1 MTNDEFD
8 NKVIQVAKSF
18 GNNKN
23 IRYNIWPTNEIEGNC
38 NTSTSTILIKSGV
51 EPQEMKRIRS
61 LIPGFPYGFSIRYAK
76 PWTYEEQDE
85 AVKVNEK
92 SIVTNTY
99 TSSLKKNIMSNN
111 STNKVDPVIKCFFV
125 SLCTCMALPVLFSFS
140 LTVIV
145 LSFLSAALMIIPL
158 NTLFIYV
165 ISRIR
170 LFRWS
175 LHSVW
180 YVISES
186 YLLILYM
193 YFYDR
198 IAIMYFPKF
207 RFYALCEISVFIAI
221 QLVFVLVASICRNR
235 MIKNKQKQKDV

>member
-1 MTNDEFD
+1 MVGDMADFSH
-8 NKVIQVAKSF
+8 K
-18 GNNKN
+18 
-23 IRYNIWPTNEIEGNC
+23 
-38 NTSTSTILIKSGV
+38 LI
-51 EPQEMKRIRS
+51 
-61 LIPGFPYGFSIRYAK
+61 
-76 PWTYEEQDE
+76 
-85 AVKVNEK
+85 
-92 SIVTNTY
+92 
-99 TSSLKKNIMSNN
+99 SSLKKNIMSND
-111 STNKVDPVIKCFFV
+111 STNKVDPIIKCYFV

-180 YVISES
+180 YVIFEN
-186 YLLILYM
+186 LLLLSHM
-193 YFYDR
+193 CLYDR
-198 IAIMYFPKF
+198 ITLMYFPKL
-207 RFYALCEISVFIAI
+207 RFNTLCYISVFIAI

>member
-1 MTNDEFD
+1 MKKYCYKHLYF
-8 NKVIQVAKSF
+8 
-18 GNNKN
+18 
-23 IRYNIWPTNEIEGNC
+23 
-38 NTSTSTILIKSGV
+38 ILK
-51 EPQEMKRIRS
+51 
-61 LIPGFPYGFSIRYAK
+61 
-76 PWTYEEQDE
+76 
-85 AVKVNEK
+85 
-92 SIVTNTY
+92 
-99 TSSLKKNIMSNN
+99 KKNIMSND

-125 SLCTCMALPVLFSFS
+125 SFCTIMAVVFILSFS
-140 LTVIV
+140 IKV
-145 LSFLSAALMIIPL
+145 LILCFV
-158 NTLFIYV
+158 IYV

-186 YLLILYM
+186 FLLILYM

>member
-1 MTNDEFD
+1 
-8 NKVIQVAKSF
+8 
-18 GNNKN
+18 
-23 IRYNIWPTNEIEGNC
+23 
-38 NTSTSTILIKSGV
+38 
-51 EPQEMKRIRS
+51 
-61 LIPGFPYGFSIRYAK
+61 
-76 PWTYEEQDE
+76 
-85 AVKVNEK
+85 
-92 SIVTNTY
+92 
-99 TSSLKKNIMSNN
+99 MSNN

-140 LTVIV
+140 LTVFV

-186 YLLILYM
+186 FLLILYM
-193 YFYDR
+193 YLYDR
-198 IAIMYFPKF
+198 IAIMYFPEF

>member
-1 MTNDEFD
+1 
-8 NKVIQVAKSF
+8 
-18 GNNKN
+18 
-23 IRYNIWPTNEIEGNC
+23 
-38 NTSTSTILIKSGV
+38 
-51 EPQEMKRIRS
+51 
-61 LIPGFPYGFSIRYAK
+61 
-76 PWTYEEQDE
+76 
-85 AVKVNEK
+85 
-92 SIVTNTY
+92 
-99 TSSLKKNIMSNN
+99 MSNN
-111 STNKVDPVIKCFFV
+111 STNKVDPVIKCYFV

-186 YLLILYM
+186 FLLILYM
-193 YFYDR
+193 YLYDR
-198 IAIMYFPKF
+198 IAIMYFPEF

-235 MIKNKQKQKDV
+235 MIKNKQKQKEAQLHKSVAI

>member
-1 MTNDEFD
+1 MN
-8 NKVIQVAKSF
+8 
-18 GNNKN
+18 
-23 IRYNIWPTNEIEGNC
+23 
-38 NTSTSTILIKSGV
+38 
-51 EPQEMKRIRS
+51 
-61 LIPGFPYGFSIRYAK
+61 
-76 PWTYEEQDE
+76 
-85 AVKVNEK
+85 
-92 SIVTNTY
+92 
-99 TSSLKKNIMSNN
+99 NN
-111 STNKVDPVIKCFFV
+111 STNKVDPVIKCYFV
-125 SLCTCMALPVLFSFS
+125 SLCTIMAVVFILSFS
-140 LTVIV
+140 IKVLILCFVIYGLT
-145 LSFLSAALMIIPL
+145 IIPL

-186 YLLILYM
+186 FLLILYM

-198 IAIMYFPKF
+198 IAIMYFPEF

>member
-1 MTNDEFD
+1 MN
-8 NKVIQVAKSF
+8 
-18 GNNKN
+18 
-23 IRYNIWPTNEIEGNC
+23 
-38 NTSTSTILIKSGV
+38 
-51 EPQEMKRIRS
+51 
-61 LIPGFPYGFSIRYAK
+61 
-76 PWTYEEQDE
+76 
-85 AVKVNEK
+85 
-92 SIVTNTY
+92 
-99 TSSLKKNIMSNN
+99 NN
-111 STNKVDPVIKCFFV
+111 STNKVDPVIKCYFV

-186 YLLILYM
+186 FLLILYM
-193 YFYDR
+193 YLYDR
-198 IAIMYFPKF
+198 IAIMYFPEF

>member
-1 MTNDEFD
+1 MN
-8 NKVIQVAKSF
+8 
-18 GNNKN
+18 
-23 IRYNIWPTNEIEGNC
+23 
-38 NTSTSTILIKSGV
+38 
-51 EPQEMKRIRS
+51 
-61 LIPGFPYGFSIRYAK
+61 
-76 PWTYEEQDE
+76 
-85 AVKVNEK
+85 
-92 SIVTNTY
+92 
-99 TSSLKKNIMSNN
+99 NN
-111 STNKVDPVIKCFFV
+111 STNKVDPVIKCYFV
-125 SLCTCMALPVLFSFS
+125 SLCTVMALPVLFFFS

-186 YLLILYM
+186 LLLILYM
-193 YFYDR
+193 YLYDR
-198 IAIMYFPKF
+198 IAIMYFPEF

-221 QLVFVLVASICRNR
+221 QLMFVLVASICRNR

>member
-1 MTNDEFD
+1 MN
-8 NKVIQVAKSF
+8 
-18 GNNKN
+18 
-23 IRYNIWPTNEIEGNC
+23 
-38 NTSTSTILIKSGV
+38 
-51 EPQEMKRIRS
+51 
-61 LIPGFPYGFSIRYAK
+61 
-76 PWTYEEQDE
+76 
-85 AVKVNEK
+85 
-92 SIVTNTY
+92 
-99 TSSLKKNIMSNN
+99 NN
-111 STNKVDPVIKCFFV
+111 STNKVDPVIKCYFV
-125 SLCTCMALPVLFSFS
+125 SRCTVMALPVLFSFS

-180 YVISES
+180 YVIFEN
-186 YLLILYM
+186 LLLLSHM
-193 YFYDR
+193 CLYDR
-198 IAIMYFPKF
+198 ITLMYFPKL
-207 RFYALCEISVFIAI
+207 RFNTLCYISVFIAI

>member
-1 MTNDEFD
+1 MN
-8 NKVIQVAKSF
+8 
-18 GNNKN
+18 
-23 IRYNIWPTNEIEGNC
+23 
-38 NTSTSTILIKSGV
+38 
-51 EPQEMKRIRS
+51 
-61 LIPGFPYGFSIRYAK
+61 
-76 PWTYEEQDE
+76 
-85 AVKVNEK
+85 
-92 SIVTNTY
+92 
-99 TSSLKKNIMSNN
+99 NN
-111 STNKVDPVIKCFFV
+111 STNKVDPIIKCYFV

-180 YVISES
+180 YVIFEN
-186 YLLILYM
+186 LLLLSHM
-193 YFYDR
+193 CLYDR
-198 IAIMYFPKF
+198 ITLMYFPKL
-207 RFYALCEISVFIAI
+207 RFNTLCDISVFIAI

-235 MIKNKQKQKDV
+235 MIKNKKMYNVASL

>member
-1 MTNDEFD
+1 MN
-8 NKVIQVAKSF
+8 
-18 GNNKN
+18 
-23 IRYNIWPTNEIEGNC
+23 
-38 NTSTSTILIKSGV
+38 
-51 EPQEMKRIRS
+51 
-61 LIPGFPYGFSIRYAK
+61 
-76 PWTYEEQDE
+76 
-85 AVKVNEK
+85 
-92 SIVTNTY
+92 
-99 TSSLKKNIMSNN
+99 NN
-111 STNKVDPVIKCFFV
+111 STNKVDPVIKCYFV

-186 YLLILYM
+186 LLLILYM
-193 YFYDR
+193 YLYDR
-198 IAIMYFPKF
+198 IAIMYFPEF

>member
-1 MTNDEFD
+1 
-8 NKVIQVAKSF
+8 
-18 GNNKN
+18 
-23 IRYNIWPTNEIEGNC
+23 
-38 NTSTSTILIKSGV
+38 
-51 EPQEMKRIRS
+51 
-61 LIPGFPYGFSIRYAK
+61 
-76 PWTYEEQDE
+76 
-85 AVKVNEK
+85 
-92 SIVTNTY
+92 
-99 TSSLKKNIMSNN
+99 MSNN

-186 YLLILYM
+186 FLLILYM
-193 YFYDR
+193 YLYDR
-198 IAIMYFPKF
+198 IAIMYFPGF

>member
-1 MTNDEFD
+1 
-8 NKVIQVAKSF
+8 
-18 GNNKN
+18 
-23 IRYNIWPTNEIEGNC
+23 
-38 NTSTSTILIKSGV
+38 
-51 EPQEMKRIRS
+51 
-61 LIPGFPYGFSIRYAK
+61 
-76 PWTYEEQDE
+76 
-85 AVKVNEK
+85 
-92 SIVTNTY
+92 
-99 TSSLKKNIMSNN
+99 MSND
-111 STNKVDPVIKCFFV
+111 STNKVDPVIKCYFV

-186 YLLILYM
+186 FLLILYM
-193 YFYDR
+193 YLYDR
-198 IAIMYFPKF
+198 IAIMYFPEF

-235 MIKNKQKQKDV
+235 MIKNKQKQTDL

>member
-1 MTNDEFD
+1 
-8 NKVIQVAKSF
+8 
-18 GNNKN
+18 
-23 IRYNIWPTNEIEGNC
+23 
-38 NTSTSTILIKSGV
+38 
-51 EPQEMKRIRS
+51 
-61 LIPGFPYGFSIRYAK
+61 
-76 PWTYEEQDE
+76 
-85 AVKVNEK
+85 
-92 SIVTNTY
+92 
-99 TSSLKKNIMSNN
+99 MSNN
-111 STNKVDPVIKCFFV
+111 STNKVDPIIKCYFV

-186 YLLILYM
+186 FLLILYM
-193 YFYDR
+193 YLYDR
-198 IAIMYFPKF
+198 IAIMYFPEF

>member
-1 MTNDEFD
+1 MN
-8 NKVIQVAKSF
+8 
-18 GNNKN
+18 
-23 IRYNIWPTNEIEGNC
+23 
-38 NTSTSTILIKSGV
+38 
-51 EPQEMKRIRS
+51 
-61 LIPGFPYGFSIRYAK
+61 
-76 PWTYEEQDE
+76 
-85 AVKVNEK
+85 
-92 SIVTNTY
+92 
-99 TSSLKKNIMSNN
+99 NN
-111 STNKVDPVIKCFFV
+111 STNKVDPIIKCYFV

-180 YVISES
+180 YVIFEN
-186 YLLILYM
+186 LLLLSHM
-193 YFYDR
+193 CLYDR
-198 IAIMYFPKF
+198 ITLMYFPKL
-207 RFYALCEISVFIAI
+207 RFNTLCEISVFIAI
-221 QLVFVLVASICRNR
+221 QLMFVLVASICRNR

>member
-1 MTNDEFD
+1 
-8 NKVIQVAKSF
+8 
-18 GNNKN
+18 
-23 IRYNIWPTNEIEGNC
+23 
-38 NTSTSTILIKSGV
+38 
-51 EPQEMKRIRS
+51 
-61 LIPGFPYGFSIRYAK
+61 
-76 PWTYEEQDE
+76 
-85 AVKVNEK
+85 
-92 SIVTNTY
+92 
-99 TSSLKKNIMSNN
+99 MSNN
-111 STNKVDPVIKCFFV
+111 STNKVDPVIKCYFV

-186 YLLILYM
+186 FLLILYM
-193 YFYDR
+193 YLYDR
-198 IAIMYFPKF
+198 IAIMYFPEF
-207 RFYALCEISVFIAI
+207 RFYALCEISVFITI

>member
-1 MTNDEFD
+1 
-8 NKVIQVAKSF
+8 
-18 GNNKN
+18 
-23 IRYNIWPTNEIEGNC
+23 
-38 NTSTSTILIKSGV
+38 
-51 EPQEMKRIRS
+51 
-61 LIPGFPYGFSIRYAK
+61 
-76 PWTYEEQDE
+76 
-85 AVKVNEK
+85 
-92 SIVTNTY
+92 
-99 TSSLKKNIMSNN
+99 MSNN
-111 STNKVDPVIKCFFV
+111 STNKVDPIIKCYFV

-186 YLLILYM
+186 FLLILYM
-193 YFYDR
+193 YLYDR
-198 IAIMYFPKF
+198 IAIMYFPEF
-207 RFYALCEISVFIAI
+207 RFYALCDISVFIAI

>member
-1 MTNDEFD
+1 MN
-8 NKVIQVAKSF
+8 
-18 GNNKN
+18 
-23 IRYNIWPTNEIEGNC
+23 
-38 NTSTSTILIKSGV
+38 
-51 EPQEMKRIRS
+51 
-61 LIPGFPYGFSIRYAK
+61 
-76 PWTYEEQDE
+76 
-85 AVKVNEK
+85 
-92 SIVTNTY
+92 
-99 TSSLKKNIMSNN
+99 NN

-125 SLCTCMALPVLFSFS
+125 SFCTVMALPVLFSFS

-180 YVISES
+180 YVIFEN
-186 YLLILYM
+186 LLLLSHM
-193 YFYDR
+193 CLYDR
-198 IAIMYFPKF
+198 ITLMYFPKL
-207 RFYALCEISVFIAI
+207 RFNTLCDISVFIAI

>member
-1 MTNDEFD
+1 MLFCITLYMYG
-8 NKVIQVAKSF
+8 IAGSF
-18 GNNKN
+18 FLFLN
-23 IRYNIWPTNEIEGNC
+23 
-38 NTSTSTILIKSGV
+38 
-51 EPQEMKRIRS
+51 
-61 LIPGFPYGFSIRYAK
+61 
-76 PWTYEEQDE
+76 
-85 AVKVNEK
+85 
-92 SIVTNTY
+92 
-99 TSSLKKNIMSNN
+99 
-111 STNKVDPVIKCFFV
+111 
-125 SLCTCMALPVLFSFS
+125 SLCFE
-140 LTVIV
+140 
-145 LSFLSAALMIIPL
+145 FLSAALMIIPL

-186 YLLILYM
+186 FLLILYM
-193 YFYDR
+193 YLYDR
-198 IAIMYFPKF
+198 IAIMYFPEF

>member
-1 MTNDEFD
+1 M
-8 NKVIQVAKSF
+8 Q
-18 GNNKN
+18 
-23 IRYNIWPTNEIEGNC
+23 IWN
-38 NTSTSTILIKSGV
+38 LH
-51 EPQEMKRIRS
+51 
-61 LIPGFPYGFSIRYAK
+61 
-76 PWTYEEQDE
+76 
-85 AVKVNEK
+85 
-92 SIVTNTY
+92 
-99 TSSLKKNIMSNN
+99 
-111 STNKVDPVIKCFFV
+111 TNKRERIKNQSRDTVLFTLPPIIKCYFV

-180 YVISES
+180 YVIFEN
-186 YLLILYM
+186 LLLLSHM
-193 YFYDR
+193 CLYDR
-198 IAIMYFPKF
+198 ITLMYFPKL
-207 RFYALCEISVFIAI
+207 RFNTLCDISVFIAI

>member
-1 MTNDEFD
+1 
-8 NKVIQVAKSF
+8 
-18 GNNKN
+18 
-23 IRYNIWPTNEIEGNC
+23 
-38 NTSTSTILIKSGV
+38 
-51 EPQEMKRIRS
+51 
-61 LIPGFPYGFSIRYAK
+61 
-76 PWTYEEQDE
+76 
-85 AVKVNEK
+85 
-92 SIVTNTY
+92 
-99 TSSLKKNIMSNN
+99 MSNN

-125 SLCTCMALPVLFSFS
+125 SLCTYMALPVLFSFS

-186 YLLILYM
+186 FLLILYM

-198 IAIMYFPKF
+198 IAIMYFPEF

>member
-1 MTNDEFD
+1 
-8 NKVIQVAKSF
+8 
-18 GNNKN
+18 
-23 IRYNIWPTNEIEGNC
+23 
-38 NTSTSTILIKSGV
+38 
-51 EPQEMKRIRS
+51 
-61 LIPGFPYGFSIRYAK
+61 
-76 PWTYEEQDE
+76 
-85 AVKVNEK
+85 
-92 SIVTNTY
+92 
-99 TSSLKKNIMSNN
+99 MSNN
-111 STNKVDPVIKCFFV
+111 HSTNKVDPVIKCFFV
-125 SLCTCMALPVLFSFS
+125 SLCTYMALPVLFSFS

-186 YLLILYM
+186 FLLILYM
-193 YFYDR
+193 YLYDR
-198 IAIMYFPKF
+198 IAIMYFPEF

>member
-1 MTNDEFD
+1 MTEMVRLFFICDKFAFSFFLKRFLEFATHTFIVVTDSKGLIRERFAYGPNEDNYYAIFTGTLGQQYYVQDEDVAKGKDTDNLKARIQVTPPDGMTNDEFD

-92 SIVTNTY
+92 
-99 TSSLKKNIMSNN
+99 
-111 STNKVDPVIKCFFV
+111 
-125 SLCTCMALPVLFSFS
+125 VL
-140 LTVIV
+140 LQTPI
-145 LSFLSAALMIIPL
+145 
-158 NTLFIYV
+158 
-165 ISRIR
+165 
-170 LFRWS
+170 
-175 LHSVW
+175 LH
-180 YVISES
+180 
-186 YLLILYM
+186 
-193 YFYDR
+193 
-198 IAIMYFPKF
+198 P
-207 RFYALCEISVFIAI
+207 
-221 QLVFVLVASICRNR
+221 
-235 MIKNKQKQKDV
+235 

>member
-1 MTNDEFD
+1 MKILFL
-8 NKVIQVAKSF
+8 
-18 GNNKN
+18 
-23 IRYNIWPTNEIEGNC
+23 
-38 NTSTSTILIKSGV
+38 TII
-51 EPQEMKRIRS
+51 IS
-61 LIPGFPYGFSIRYAK
+61 L
-76 PWTYEEQDE
+76 
-85 AVKVNEK
+85 K
-92 SIVTNTY
+92 SISHKLI
-99 TSSLKKNIMSNN
+99 SSLKKEYYEQK
-111 STNKVDPVIKCFFV
+111 STKKVDPIIKCYFV

-186 YLLILYM
+186 FLLILYM
-193 YFYDR
+193 YLYDR
-198 IAIMYFPKF
+198 IAIMYFPEF